1 MEFNFNTFRDFHNH
15 YLKKVVLL
23 LAKNETTKTTK
34 MLKTT
39 KVELEKNSD
48 TDIHPFIENG
58 KMELV
63 KLQTD
68 ILKQIINIAQIMI
81 KNPLKNT
88 LFKLT

>member
-1 MEFNFNTFRDFHNH
+1 
-15 YLKKVVLL
+15 
-23 LAKNETTKTTK
+23 

-48 TDIHPFIENG
+48 TDMHPFIENG

-63 KLQTD
+63 KLQKD

-81 KNPLKNT
+81 KKTPEKYT
-88 LFKLT
+88 I

>member
-1 MEFNFNTFRDFHNH
+1 M
-15 YLKKVVLL
+15 
-23 LAKNETTKTTK
+23 
-34 MLKTT
+34 
-39 KVELEKNSD
+39 
-48 TDIHPFIENG
+48 HPFIENG

-63 KLQTD
+63 KLQKD